1 MFWPYWGFQTE
12 EELSVLT
19 KILTGQNSKK
29 THFPKDGHFIVS
41 ARNVHCE
48 VM

>member
-19 KILTGQNSKK
+19 KILTAQNS
-29 THFPKDGHFIVS
+29 FSKDGHFIVS